1 VVIWHVVRFDLGELD
16 EATRV
21 EVEAALA
28 DLVHLDVVSFLRTG
42 RDVDD
47 PAVTGLLVGLA
58 DEAALATYRDHPD
71 HLPVVR
77 RIRELGV
84 PTTRL
89 DIASDDDPAI
99 LA

>member
-1 VVIWHVVRFDLGELD
+1 VVIWHVVRFELGNLD
-16 EATRV
+16 EPTRV

-47 PAVTGLLVGLA
+47 PSVTGLIVGLA
-58 DEAALATYRDHPD
+58 DEAALAAYRDHPD

-89 DIASDDDPAI
+89 DIASDDDPAV

>member
-1 VVIWHVVRFDLGELD
+1 VVIWHVVRFELGDLD
-16 EATRV
+16 EQTRR
-21 EVEAALA
+21 EVETALA

-47 PAVTGLLVGLA
+47 PAVTGLMVGLA
-58 DEAALATYRDHPD
+58 DEAALAAYRDHPD
-71 HLPVVR
+71 HLPFID

-84 PTTRL
+84 PVTRL
-89 DIASDDDPAI
+89 DIASDDDPSI

>member
-1 VVIWHVVRFDLGELD
+1 VIWHVVRFDLGDLD
-16 EATRV
+16 GSTRL

-28 DLVHLDVVSFLRTG
+28 DLVHLDVVSFLRSG
-42 RDVDD
+42 RDVED
-47 PAVTGLLVGLA
+47 PSVTGLIVGLA
-58 DEAALATYRDHPD
+58 DEAALAAYRDHPD

-84 PTTRL
+84 PVSRL
-89 DIASDDDPAI
+89 DIATDDDPAV